1 MTKEK
6 AVLGSYVG
14 VLLYASFIFLAAGE
28 LFYWQA
34 ILYVVLALTGTTL
47 GHLLEA
53 GGSNLTVERA
63 TKAVAGQ
70 SWDKRLLGALFLVNI
85 VTFVT
90 AGLDSGRFGWSGPV
104 PLWVTI
110 VGAALMFTG
119 QILFVVAKRE
129 NRFFSS
135 TVRIQSERGHEVCD
149 SGLYAYVRH
158 PGYLGMLISQLAFP
172 LVLNSYWAF
181 LPAVVGGIL
190 LIVRTVMEDQVL
202 SGELPGYR
210 EYAER
215 TSWKLVPGV
224 F

>member
-1 MTKEK
+1 MTKGK
-6 AVLGSYVG
+6 AVIGSYVG
-14 VLLYASFIFLAAGE
+14 VLLYASFIFLAAGK

-34 ILYVVLALTGTTL
+34 ILYLVLALIGTTL

-53 GGSNLTVERA
+53 SGSDLTVDRA
-63 TKAVAGQ
+63 TKASAGQ
-70 SWDKRLLGALFLVNI
+70 SWDKRLLGVFFLVNI

-110 VGAALMFTG
+110 LGATLMLSG

-135 TVRIQSERGHEVCD
+135 TVRIQTERGHQVCD
-149 SGLYAYVRH
+149 TGLYAYVRH
-158 PGYLGMLISQLAFP
+158 PGYLGMLISLLAFP
-172 LVLNSYWAF
+172 LVLNAYWAF
-181 LPAVVGGIL
+181 LPAVVGAIL
-190 LIVRTVMEDQVL
+190 LIVRTVLEDNVL
-202 SGELPGYR
+202 SRELPGYR
-210 EYAER
+210 EYAGR
-215 TSWKLVPGV
+215 IRWKLVPGV